1 MSYLVPCAFTD
12 CLFRTKEVG
21 WEADD
26 EVEDCKPHVGVK
38 KRYRFVL
45 DFSRRSSKSKGEN
58 NGNDLGFK
66 DNHDYSIPYRHRCY
80 SCNAPRSNQYHQ
92 NFPFRPGK
100 KPRPSLCT
108 QCRYHRRFRITNHA
122 HSGNG
127 HCRVDKLINRIDKR
141 EWCGSC
147 GTLRS
152 EKYHNMLLSG
162 ELPAWDDICGQ
173 CIINK
178 ERKMRRER
186 FRGFYERENATC
198 WSEDD
203 RYDSFRDARLQNRQR
218 SSYAFKPIPSRE
230 EVKPVISTNSI
241 SDTQT
246 RDKTTN
252 SFDNSEPPVVAAS
265 PREYAS
271 YNPAN
276 IDKTSDY
283 RRAKILRTNLESDAS
298 EADLKPWQ
306 QSRQHSM
313 RPKLNERL
321 MGQAMP
327 QGAPLSVEASTSQQ
341 SIRLHDSRE
350 RQTNSE
356 DLKKCCTAAA
366 RSTAGSSSSPKK
378 EREAWDYFKLPR
390 MEDWY
395 KKHAQS
401 KAKVVPK
408 EPNGKPI
415 LADSPAENQELRVCS
430 DYFKLPLSQQ
440 KRCETRKWPT
450 STDSRQHKQSRE
462 RYTDRR
468 DHLKCPST
476 SSTEPVQLQAQKLVH
491 FDLDGN
497 KTQPQKPTSFTDQH
511 PVNGNSQ
518 AQPRGQS
525 ESRFKKRQKQKQ
537 QPIPWPQT
545 MGVSDMYW
553 ASENGQAEQAFTAG
567 CGLRFSTRLSAPG
580 STSTSTASSE
590 AVGHDF
596 PGVLDP
602 RGHSSSAFT
611 SPSPSSLPDSV
622 ADHKIK
628 VWEVDSDEADTIEQ
642 DHARLATAAVTGKR
656 RAQSGQAEGYG
667 GRAAARK
674 VDC

>member
-1 MSYLVPCAFTD
+1 
-12 CLFRTKEVG
+12 TKEVG

-26 EVEDCKPHVGVK
+26 EDEDCKPHVGVK

-45 DFSRRSSKSKGEN
+45 DFSRRSPKFRGEN

-80 SCNAPRSNQYHQ
+80 SCNAPRSDRYHQ
-92 NFPFRPGK
+92 NFPLRRGK

-108 QCRYHRRFRITNHA
+108 QCRYYRKSRITNRA
-122 HSGNG
+122 RSGDG
-127 HCRVDKLINRIDKR
+127 HYRVDKLTNRIDER

-152 EKYHNMLLSG
+152 KKYHNMLLSG

-178 ERKMRRER
+178 ERKTRRQR
-186 FRGFYERENATC
+186 FRGFYEGENATC

-203 RYDSFRDARLQNRQR
+203 RYDSFRDACLQNRR
-218 SSYAFKPIPSRE
+218 SSSYYFKPIPSRE
-230 EVKPVISTNSI
+230 EVNPVISTNSV

-252 SFDNSEPPVVAAS
+252 SFDNGEPPVTAAS

-271 YNPAN
+271 YCPAN
-276 IDKTSDY
+276 IDKTLDC
-283 RRAKILRTNLESDAS
+283 RRAKILRTNLES
-298 EADLKPWQ
+298 
-306 QSRQHSM
+306 M
-313 RPKLNERL
+313 RPKLNEHL
-321 MGQAMP
+321 MGQTMS
-327 QGAPLSVEASTSQQ
+327 QGAPLSAEASTLQQ

-350 RQTNSE
+350 RQTDSE
-356 DLKKCCTAAA
+356 DFKKSCTAAA
-366 RSTAGSSSSPKK
+366 RSTAGSTSSPKK

-401 KAKVVPK
+401 KAKVMPK

-440 KRCETRKWPT
+440 KRCETHKWPT
-450 STDSRQHKQSRE
+450 STASRQQKQSRE

-468 DHLKCPST
+468 DHLKCLST
-476 SSTEPVQLQAQKLVH
+476 SSTKSVQPQAQKLVY
-491 FDLDGN
+491 FDLHGN
-497 KTQPQKPTSFTDQH
+497 RNQPQKPTSFTDRH

-518 AQPRGQS
+518 TQPRGQS
-525 ESRFKKRQKQKQ
+525 ESRFKKRQKQNQ
-537 QPIPWPQT
+537 QPSPWPQT

-567 CGLRFSTRLSAPG
+567 CGFLFSTRLNQHG
-580 STSTSTASSE
+580 
-590 AVGHDF
+590 F
-596 PGVLDP
+596 PGVSDP
-602 RGHSSSAFT
+602 RGHSSSTFA
-611 SPSPSSLPDSV
+611 SSSPSSLPDNV

-642 DHARLATAAVTGKR
+642 DHARLATAAAAAAAAGNR
-656 RAQSGQAEGYG
+656 RAQPGQAEGYG